1 MVRQRT
7 RILLIEDNSDH
18 AALIRRHIASVT
30 HRMLHLEWVQTLS
43 EGFERLAR
51 GDVGVILLDLGL
63 PDSDP
68 SETLSHVVARS
79 PDTPIVVLTALNDMD
94 LATTAVQ
101 QGAQDY
107 LVKSQIN
114 GELLVRSVQYAI
126 ERKWTE
132 QRLKELNATLEER
145 VQQRTH
151 EAERRADQLKR
162 LAAELTQAEQRERR
176 RLAEIL
182 HDHLQQLLVAAK
194 MNADGLRRKSS
205 DPDVQQSMQ
214 QICQLLDESIQAS
227 RSLTVELSPPVLY
240 ELGLGA
246 AIRWLAQQQQQ
257 KYGLNIEVESDEE
270 AEPDNDQTRALLFQ
284 AVRELLFNVI
294 KYANVDRAHVSLTQH
309 DENQLCITVLDN
321 GVGFDPRSLESAGD
335 AGGFG
340 LFSIRERLDVLGG
353 RMLVDAK
360 PGGGTRITLLA
371 PRFVPQ
377 AEVAAPSP
385 LAHEQKAPPAGALAS
400 GRQALRVLLA
410 EDQQLLRKGLARL
423 LREHDDLELVGE
435 APDGETAIA
444 LCAEQRPDVVVMDV
458 SMPRLD
464 GIQATRQILENFPD
478 TRVIGLSMH
487 GENGMAEAMLK
498 AGAAFYLPKD
508 GPIERLL
515 EVIRAQ
521 GPGFNPSPVPR
532 PE

>member
-18 AALIRRHIASVT
+18 AALIRRHIASVPD
-30 HRMLHLEWVQTLS
+30 RMLHLEWVQTLS
-43 EGFERLAR
+43 QGFERLAR

-63 PDSDP
+63 PDSDA
-68 SETLSHVVARS
+68 SETLSHVVARA
-79 PDTPIVVLTALNDMD
+79 PDTPIVVLTALNDME

-132 QRLKELNATLEER
+132 QHLKELNATLEER
-145 VQQRTH
+145 VQQRTR

-194 MNADGLRRKSS
+194 MNADGLKRKSS
-205 DPDVQQSMQ
+205 DPAVQQSMQ

-240 ELGLGA
+240 DLGLGA

-257 KYGLNIEVESDEE
+257 KYGLNIEVESDEQ

-294 KYANVDRAHVSLTQH
+294 KYAKVDRAHVSLTRH
-309 DENQLCITVLDN
+309 HENQLCITVRDN
-321 GVGFDPRSLESAGD
+321 GVGFDPRSLDSAGD
-335 AGGFG
+335 ASGFG

-371 PRFVPQ
+371 PRIAPQ
-377 AEVAAPSP
+377 AEVADPP
-385 LAHEQKAPPAGALAS
+385 PGHEQQAPTAGALGS

-410 EDQQLLRKGLARL
+410 EDQQLLRKGLAGL

-435 APDGETAIA
+435 APDGEAAIA

-464 GIQATRQILENFPD
+464 GIQATRQILESFPD

-487 GENGMAEAMLK
+487 DENGMAEAMLK

-508 GPIERLL
+508 GPIEKLL

-521 GPGFNPSPVPR
+521 GRDLNPSPVPR